1 MPATNER
8 LWGLLHLC
16 AEIQC
21 RKRKTVKAHQTVWK
35 WKETKQ
41 FRGEIVAEAVNGQ
54 TLSPIKL
61 GVSGKGRF
69 MQMLCFR
76 MKACVLVVH
85 CEIVSKVSKYC
96 VCHNKIILST
106 SRQPYDCNFRKFIT
120 FRLAFADGDDMSKI
134 CFNINL

>member
-85 CEIVSKVSKYC
+85 CEITNIVFVTTK
-96 VCHNKIILST
+96 LSSPPPDSHMT
-106 SRQPYDCNFRKFIT
+106 VISENS
-120 FRLAFADGDDMSKI
+120 LHSG
-134 CFNINL
+134 